1 MKNPPVPTQDPHSQN
16 TPNVKKIRFSW
27 VLDHEVPGGTA
38 EIPFFIFLTV
48 VMTWIGIWSMID
60 SPALRDPL
68 PMISFGVLMLLHIA
82 LYWLI
87 VFWDKSQQWVLVYLL
102 TQGLLAFALNL
113 IGHNLVLTY
122 GLYMGLIGI
131 TAGLLGLTRR
141 GGVAISFYLVLS
153 VVNYGMTMGW
163 DQIFWWLVAVAP
175 MTIFVIIYVVLYNR
189 QSVARTQAQ
198 TLAAELEVA
207 NRQLAEYAGQVE
219 DLTLANERQRMA
231 RELHDTLSQGLA
243 GLILQLE
250 AADAHLASD
259 HTARARTIVQQA
271 MLQAR
276 ATLADARRAIGDLRE
291 SQPLAALDP
300 AECMRQEV
308 DRFTTATGIPCALEI
323 ELTAVIPPAVCETL
337 QRTLAE
343 ALTNIARHARAAH
356 AQVRLAPTPTGIE
369 LTVTD
374 DGAGFDPAN
383 AANQPGHYGLLGMRE
398 RARLAGGSLEITS
411 QPASGTTLYL
421 RLPV

>member
-1 MKNPPVPTQDPHSQN
+1 MKKPSPSTHIESGNMRP
-16 TPNVKKIRFSW
+16 KFLWEFGRLFS
-27 VLDHEVPGGTA
+27 EESA
-38 EIPFFIFLTV
+38 EIPFFVFLTL
-48 VMTWIGIWSMID
+48 VMLAMGIWTIIATPSLQE
-60 SPALRDPL
+60 SFPL
-68 PMISFGVLMLLHIA
+68 ICFSVILIIHIL
-82 LYWLI
+82 LYWLV
-87 VFWDKSQQWVLVYLL
+87 VFWDKTLRRIYIYLFL
-102 TQGLLAFALNL
+102 QGGLAFALNL
-113 IGHNLVLTY
+113 LGHNMALIF

-131 TAGLLGLTRR
+131 TAGLLGMTRR
-141 GGVAISFYLVLS
+141 GGLVIGFYLGLS
-153 VVNYGMTMGW
+153 VISYGLSIGW
-163 DQIFWWLVAVAP
+163 DQIVWWLVAVAP

-189 QSVARTQAQ
+189 QSVARVRAQA
-198 TLAAELEVA
+198 LATELEAA

-259 HTARARTIVQQA
+259 RAARARTIVQQA

-291 SQPLAALDP
+291 PAPAAALDP
-300 AECMRQEV
+300 AESIRQEV
-308 DRFTTATGIPCALEI
+308 ARFTTATGIPCALEI
-323 ELTAVIPPAVCETL
+323 DLPAAIPLALCETL

-356 AQVRLAPTPTGIE
+356 AQVRLATTPTTIE
-369 LTVTD
+369 LTVSD
-374 DGAGFDPAN
+374 DGAGFDPAGT
-383 AANQPGHYGLLGMRE
+383 ANQPGHYGLLGMRE

-411 QPASGTTLYL
+411 QPQGGTTLYL
-421 RLPV
+421 QLPV